1 VWSHLK
7 RSLANLTKRNLAQLT
22 ALVKTRLRRIQY
34 RPDLLEGFLAGTGL
48 DLSPFCNSHN

>member
-7 RSLANLTKRNLAQLT
+7 RSLAKRNLAQLT
-22 ALVKTRLRRIQY
+22 ALVKTRLRRRQY

-48 DLSPFCNSHN
+48 DLSPFCNSYN